1 MPFRP
6 TYPIETRRLLLR
18 PLCEGDL
25 EALLDFHSLP
35 AVHRFLPMGPMDA
48 ASIMQRITTGP
59 WSRASLEAEG
69 DSIVLGV
76 EVAATGELVG
86 DAMLRWVSDTN
97 RCGEVGYVFNPRHA
111 GHGYATESVTEIL
124 RMAFDDF
131 GLHRVI
137 ARIDAQNAPSLALA
151 ERVGMR
157 REAHFIESWWHN
169 EEWADEIDL
178 AILTS
183 EWGVLRASD
192 HE

>member
-1 MPFRP
+1 
-6 TYPIETRRLLLR
+6 
-18 PLCEGDL
+18 
-25 EALLDFHSLP
+25 
-35 AVHRFLPMGPMDA
+35 
-48 ASIMQRITTGP
+48 
-59 WSRASLEAEG
+59 
-69 DSIVLGV
+69 
-76 EVAATGELVG
+76 
-86 DAMLRWVSDTN
+86 
-97 RCGEVGYVFNPRHA
+97 
-111 GHGYATESVTEIL
+111 VTEIL

-183 EWGVLRASD
+183 EWGVLRPSD